1 MHRDTDTTTRSS
13 PSSTPGLRQVTAD
26 LWETSVDQPA
36 PGLTTH
42 AYLWTPPD
50 AGNVLFYSVAT
61 DRDLDDVARLGGV
74 AHQYLSHRD
83 EAGPMLVELQRRFDC
98 RLHAPALEAH
108 QIAPHRRPE
117 VLFEAHE
124 HDPNGVEILPTPGHS
139 PGSTCFVVDGAE
151 GRYLF
156 VGDTMYPIGDG
167 HWAAGYLP
175 GISDADALGT
185 SLDRLAEVEPDV
197 AISSAFA
204 GDAGSHQMQRGEWRR
219 HVDDARRGLPG
230 A

>member
-1 MHRDTDTTTRSS
+1 M
-13 PSSTPGLRQVTAD
+13 TAD
-26 LWETSVDQPA
+26 LWETTVDHLA

-42 AYLWTPPD
+42 AYLWTPPG

-61 DRDLDDVARLGGV
+61 DRDLDDLAGLGGV

-83 EAGPMLVELQRRFDC
+83 EAGPMLVELHRRFDC
-98 RLHAPALEAH
+98 QLHAPALEEH

-117 VLFEAHE
+117 VRFEAHE

-139 PGSTCFVVDGAE
+139 PGSTCFVAQGAA

-156 VGDTMYPIGDG
+156 VGDTLYRSADG
-167 HWAAGYLP
+167 SWTAGYLP
-175 GISDADALGT
+175 GISDADALGA
-185 SLDRLAEVEPDV
+185 SLDLLAEVEPDV
-197 AISSAFA
+197 VISSAFA
-204 GDAGSHQMQRGEWRR
+204 GDAGSHQMHRGEWQR
-219 HVDDARRGLPG
+219 HLDEAHRGLHG